1 MTTLKT
7 LPLGV
12 PAVIAA
18 VTDTESGA
26 RLQSM
31 GFRPGRHIVVLR
43 DKAGCRHVR
52 VGSTE
57 YAIRNIT
64 ADLIEL
70 NTIYENTP
78 S

>member
-7 LPLGV
+7 LAVGV
-12 PAVIAA
+12 RAVIAGVA
-18 VTDTESGA
+18 NIESGA

-31 GFRPGRHIVVLR
+31 GFRPGSHIVVLR

-57 YAIRNIT
+57 YAIRNAT

-70 NTIYENTP
+70 NTLYEDKP

>member
-1 MTTLKT
+1 MTTLRT
-7 LPLGV
+7 LPVGV
-12 PAVIAA
+12 RAVIAVVA
-18 VTDTESGA
+18 DTEAGG

-31 GFRPGRHIVVLR
+31 GFRPGSHIVVLR

-57 YAIRNIT
+57 YAIRNAT

-70 NTIYENTP
+70 NTLYENKP